1 MGDERVPPTTE
12 TLSALEPLTLAAESF
27 AGFGRWAWTRDRGF
41 ELSDNLR
48 AILTPHGLAW
58 RSAREVLRAL
68 TPPSRRSLLLTLH
81 TAMRGES
88 PGAMSLTCRGRDGV
102 VRSLSV
108 TMDIVRDAAGWR
120 LGGLARDVTRVTEL
134 AAALE
139 RSESRW
145 QMALEGAGQGV
156 WDTDVETGTVYHSR
170 TWHTMRGLDPD
181 GMQEMQHEEWIEHL
195 HPQDR
200 DRILAEIERQHA
212 DKISRV
218 QMEYR
223 ERLADGSYIW
233 ISSLGSIVERGPDGR
248 PRRIIGTDTDIT
260 ARKEAERQL
269 EQLSRRLALAL
280 EVSRVGVY
288 EVNMTTGAHTW
299 DARIREIYGRTPDE
313 PIGPTAW
320 SDALHPDDRDW
331 AVQALYDAYTRGE
344 GFSGQ
349 FRIVRPDG
357 EVCHI
362 RAHSIV
368 YTDADGNARILGTNT
383 DITGEMAAR
392 DDLTRARDLAEAR
405 ALALEDAR
413 TRIEHNALHDMLTGL
428 PNRRYLDRVL
438 RERWQQARLDG
449 SRIAVLHIDLDRF
462 KQINDTMGH
471 VAGDAMLV
479 HAAQLLKRN
488 LAAGEFVAR
497 VGGDEFTIVCRIG
510 DSTARVEELAAEIV
524 TAMRQPVPYNG
535 YFCRFG
541 ASIGIAVQR
550 ATDDRPESLLVDSDI
565 ALYRAKAR
573 GKNAYEFFT
582 DTLHAEAVHTKQL
595 ADDILRAL
603 EQDEFLPHYQ
613 PIFDARTSEVAG
625 VEALARWQHPTQGL
639 LQPAVFLAVA
649 EELNVVNV
657 IDEIILEKA
666 LADYRRWQSR
676 GFSLPSVSVNVSFR
690 RLLDDE
696 LIRGLARLDIP
707 RGVVSFE
714 LLESI
719 FLDDLDDTASWNID
733 ALRDMGIGLSIDDF
747 GTGHASIISLLK
759 LRPDRLKIDRQFLEQ
774 IETSLPQRNLLH
786 SLIDIG
792 KSLGIKV
799 VAEGVETPAQ
809 ARILADLGCDMLQ
822 GYALLRPAGASVIE
836 RLLEAQSVRSA

>member
-1 MGDERVPPTTE
+1 MGDERVPLTTE

-88 PGAMSLTCRGRDGV
+88 PGTMSLTCRGRDGV

-120 LGGLARDVTRVTEL
+120 LCGLARDVTRVTEL

-666 LADYRRWQSR
+666 LADYRRWQAR
-676 GFSLPSVSVNVSFR
+676 GLSLPTVSVNVSFR